1 MADCEQVRGR
11 HFIITGSAGGLGRAF
26 AEELLQ
32 AGALVCLSDVNQQVG
47 QNAELEL
54 GSAFGQDR
62 VKFVPCDVTRESSV
76 EELWSKAESLLG
88 PVHCLVNNAGVMGER
103 EGWKLTLDINLKG
116 VIHGTNIAMSKLSKA
131 EGGSGGLIVNIA
143 SILGL
148 FSSNQP
154 GGFPYNCTKTAVVTL
169 SRCLGNSFSSTGVR
183 VVCLCPSVAQT
194 PILDACSQEEIDRM
208 SKEVGGLMAPSW
220 VASAFLRLVRS
231 GPPGSV
237 MAVWNKVPPYYIP
250 DTGMPLF
257 IFYTTCAMMM
267 RWVPGVKEV
276 RSWMLPFCLLAI
288 FASWWLAAIISS
300 SIWAALT

>member
-1 MADCEQVRGR
+1 MTEGEQVRGR

-26 AEELLQ
+26 AEDLLE

-47 QNAELEL
+47 KRTEEELAR
-54 GSAFGQDR
+54 AFGEDR
-62 VKFVPCDVTRESSV
+62 VKFVACDVTRESEV
-76 EELWSKAESLLG
+76 EELWSKAEHLLG
-88 PVHCLVNNAGVMGER
+88 PVHCLVNNAGVMGEK

-116 VIHGTNIAMSKLSKA
+116 VIHGTNVAMKKLSKN
-131 EGGSGGLIVNIA
+131 EGGSGGLVVNVA

-148 FSSNQP
+148 FTSTQP
-154 GGFPYNCTKTAVVTL
+154 GGFSYNCTKTAVVTL

-194 PILDACSQEEIDRM
+194 PILNACTKEEITRM
-208 SKEVGGLMAPSW
+208 SKEVGGLMAPAW
-220 VASAFLRLVRS
+220 VASAFLRLVRDGS
-231 GPPGSV
+231 SGSV

-250 DTGMPLF
+250 DTGMALF

-267 RWVPGVKEV
+267 RWVPGINEV

-288 FASWWLAAIISS
+288 FASWWCAATISS
-300 SIWAALT
+300 AIWNALF